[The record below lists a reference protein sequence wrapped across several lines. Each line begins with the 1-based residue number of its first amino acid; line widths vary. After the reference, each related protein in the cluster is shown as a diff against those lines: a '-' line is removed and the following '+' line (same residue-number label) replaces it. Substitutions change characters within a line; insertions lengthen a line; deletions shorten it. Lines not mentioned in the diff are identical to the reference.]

1 MAIHIMYVDESKEK
15 FMQTMSTQSHLK
27 LGAQKLAPILLAL
40 GLCVPHLANAACA
53 TLFQATVTSGGTSQQ
68 ICRETLESLYEN
80 AIRDP
85 GDLFPGYN
93 ANSALTS
100 NIIWM
105 GVGASTSYPEN
116 SASLVFIVPEL
127 GINVTFNGATRRDS
141 AILMRQYLRE
151 NTDLLSR
158 LQNRQAAISP
168 LSPITGSGGVLP
180 RAIMTD
186 FNAGFTDSP
195 TRIAS
200 AQGAAGQGSTSV
212 LGVGVL
218 LSTQSVLDSKVN
230 SISIPLSYTVRNDI
244 DPRRQAL
251 IRGGIGVVDSAGSR
265 SYSGRLSGGYRF
277 PMSDEWVL
285 TPMAGVSFA
294 ASKDTAFA
302 VGIGNAS
309 IASTYT
315 WEFDGFDLTM
325 GNMLGYYQTF
335 KLPVKLATDP
345 KIRVTA
351 LVNGLF
357 LSQPV
362 NLGGSK
368 MSVEYGLSDSRL
380 GGTALYQ
387 NNSQEFTISLGTN
400 KSALSARSFL
410 RATLGIQRAKDSKG
424 VTLGL
429 NYWF

>member
-1 MAIHIMYVDESKEK
+1 MKSNTVKNPRMLTTNKLACVA
-15 FMQTMSTQSHLK
+15 LV
-27 LGAQKLAPILLAL
+27 LGAFSSTLT
-40 GLCVPHLANAACA
+40 HAACS
-53 TLFQATVTSGGTSQQ
+53 TLFEATIVSGGTSQQ

-85 GDLFPGYN
+85 GDYFPGYTS
-93 ANSALTS
+93 NSALSS
-100 NIIWM
+100 NIVWM
-105 GVGASTSYPEN
+105 GVAATTTYAEN
-116 SASLVFIVPEL
+116 STALVFIVPEL

-141 AILMRQYLRE
+141 AILMRKYLRE
-151 NTDLLSR
+151 NADLLGQ
-158 LQNRQAAISP
+158 LQRKQAAISP
-168 LSPITGSGGVLP
+168 LSPITGSGGVMP
-180 RAIMTD
+180 RAIMND

-200 AQGAAGQGSTSV
+200 TQGAASQGSTSV

-218 LSTQSVLDSKVN
+218 LSTQSVLDAKIN

-251 IRGGIGVVDSAGSR
+251 IRGGIGIVDSAGSR
-265 SYSGRLSGGYRF
+265 SYQGRLSGGYRF

-285 TPMAGVSFA
+285 TPMAGFSFA

-309 IASTYT
+309 VASTYT
-315 WEFDGFDLTM
+315 WEFDGFDVTM

-362 NLGGSK
+362 SLGGSK
-368 MSVEYGLSDSRL
+368 MSVEYGFSDSRL

-387 NNSQEFTISLGTN
+387 NNSQELTISLGTN
-400 KSALSARSFL
+400 KSALSSRSFL

-424 VTLGL
+424 VNLGL